1 MSDDNLTT
9 EAPEQD
15 TVTQAP
21 ATPDTPEAPSTT
33 ETSAPEPTGSLSQ
46 PDTSSPE
53 PVKPDPT
60 AAARQQG
67 VGAPAPQAA
76 AKPQPPVDW
85 QARYKEVQ
93 SYNDRRFSQM
103 KSEMEQLRQFKAE
116 QEKKAQE
123 QNIRPWSPRHPLH
136 SKFQGVLSKAQY
148 IQQSLRN
155 IDPNLPPEAQQA
167 AKQAIMSQMTPE
179 EQGIMQQYQQ
189 ESQQFQRDFFS
200 DPQQAIAPLV
210 QPLIQQAIQQYV
222 EGVQAKQSVA
232 KDFEDPTLKPL
243 IERYGEEIQTMLN
256 DGLPY
261 DYAMH
266 QTRMYAENQALRA
279 ELDGLRKRAG
289 QGEAQ
294 QRLVRQQATISAD
307 PRVSEKP
314 DAYKM
319 ARAEAAKLGIA
330 PDHPRFMK
338 ILADIEAKVGR

>member
-1 MSDDNLTT
+1 MTEDSITT

-15 TVTQAP
+15 TVEQTPDLPDTSAQPSDTGAP
-21 ATPDTPEAPSTT
+21 AT
-33 ETSAPEPTGSLSQ
+33 EPNGPLSQ
-46 PDTSSPE
+46 PDTSSPD

-67 VGAPAPQAA
+67 VGAPGPQAA
-76 AKPQPPVDW
+76 APQKPVDW

-93 SYNDRRFSQM
+93 SYNDRRFTQM

-116 QEKKAQE
+116 QERKAQE
-123 QNIRPWSPRHPLH
+123 ANIRPWSPRHPLH

-148 IQQSLRN
+148 IQQSLRS

-200 DPQQAIAPLV
+200 DPQNAIAPLV

-222 EGVQAKQSVA
+222 ESVQAKQSVA
-232 KDFEDPTLKPL
+232 KDFEDPALKPL
-243 IERYGEEIQTMLN
+243 LEQHGEEIQTMLN
-256 DGLPY
+256 DGVPY

-266 QTRMYAENQALRA
+266 QAKMFGEVQRLRA

-307 PRVSEKP
+307 PRVSDTP
-314 DAYKM
+314 DVYKL
-319 ARAEAAKLGIA
+319 ARAEAAKQGIDTA
-330 PDHPRFMK
+330 NPKFMQ
-338 ILADIEAKVGR
+338 ILADVQAKVGR